1 MSWLPKKQ
9 ILVPTDFSEPSLE
22 AIRTALELVKTPA
35 DIHVLHVL
43 PDIETTAPGVLFG
56 YFDESARK
64 RRAGEYLSNFMKQ
77 HELTGPTELVR
88 IGNPGI
94 EISDYAKKSG
104 ADLIVIPSHGRHG
117 LKRVL
122 LGSVTE
128 RVIRYAECPVLVL
141 RRSGDD

>member
-1 MSWLPKKQ
+1 MSWLPKKT
-9 ILVPTDFSEPSLE
+9 ILVPTDFSAPSVE
-22 AIRTALELVKTPA
+22 AVKVALELVETAA

-43 PDIETTAPGVLFG
+43 PDIESTAPAVLFG
-56 YFDESARK
+56 EFDEATRK
-64 RRAGEYLSNFMKQ
+64 HRTGEYLSEFLQKQ
-77 HELTGPTELVR
+77 KLTGLTELVR

-94 EISDYAKKSG
+94 EISDYAKEAG

-128 RVIRYAECPVLVL
+128 RVMRHSECPVLVL
-141 RRSGDD
+141 RYTTE

>member
-1 MSWLPKKQ
+1 MSWLPKKT
-9 ILVPTDFSEPSLE
+9 ILVPTDFSNPSVE
-22 AIRTALELVKTPA
+22 AVKVALEFVENTA

-43 PDIETTAPGVLFG
+43 PDIESTAPAVLFG
-56 YFDESARK
+56 DFDEAARK
-64 RRAGEYLSNFMKQ
+64 HRTGEYLSEFLQK
-77 HELTGPTELVR
+77 HKLTGLTELVR

-94 EISDYAKKSG
+94 EISDYATEAG

-128 RVIRYAECPVLVL
+128 RVMRHSECPVLVL
-141 RRSGDD
+141 RHTTD